1 MENPILSIEVKHPPS
16 SNTSKMI
23 NILKN
28 DLTVQKLKDE
38 IKKKFRLSQ
47 IPTTIYGVL
56 NDRFVEIEEILDIQ
70 TVMNK
75 NSYFVIEA
83 PAQQQVTSQQE
94 NEQLKEEIQ
103 TLKGQVQQ
111 LQNKVYRQRTKKDTK
126 ARKDYFDEIGL
137 YINNKPKIESFHIT
151 TPINSEILELLESQL
166 KSLLPIERPTKKAK
180 ENKPTSSKKTQT
192 TTQKKK

>member
-94 NEQLKEEIQ
+94 KNLIV
-103 TLKGQVQQ
+103 TL
-111 LQNKVYRQRTKKDTK
+111 
-126 ARKDYFDEIGL
+126 
-137 YINNKPKIESFHIT
+137 
-151 TPINSEILELLESQL
+151 
-166 KSLLPIERPTKKAK
+166 AK
-180 ENKPTSSKKTQT
+180 EAYVRFLVEVISEVYEKVPELHEIEGNSWQEQSKNKRIKEWLSESSNYS
-192 TTQKKK
+192 